1 MAIVITSEPEVVK
14 AVSILEMV
22 QYFKLL
28 QAIAIAVAAIVVLP
42 VKVSQLAITTM
53 LIGAASWRPGR
64 RARRSG
70 PSRT

>member
-1 MAIVITSEPEVVK
+1 MITSEPEVVK

-28 QAIAIAVAAIVVLP
+28 QAIAIVVLP

-70 PSRT
+70 PGRT